1 MRTRTIAIALA
12 LAGAA
17 AAAGTALTQ
26 QAQNELTAIDT
37 VAGSDQLN
45 TAFGGAAMPSLASI
59 AQDPTVDPGIR
70 LRAIHAMTYFCPLR
84 DPGTGQVVPDCETTD
99 DAYVALRNNITAESS
114 ARSGVDL
121 LVLRASIAS
130 YGSIGSHV
138 PSTEFELIEGFLSHS
153 SRDIRATTAR
163 ALAEL
168 GDCHAVSALR
178 LRYQQETTAQVRLAI
193 SDALRALASCP

>member
-1 MRTRTIAIALA
+1 MRTRTIVIALA

-17 AAAGTALTQ
+17 VAAGTALTQ

-84 DPGTGQVVPDCETTD
+84 DPGTGQVVPDCQPG
-99 DAYVALRNNITAESS
+99 DAAYDALRENIAAEAS

-130 YGSIGSHV
+130 YGTIGSHV
-138 PSTEFELIEGFLSHS
+138 NATEFLTIESFLSHS

-163 ALAEL
+163 ALADL
-168 GDCHAVSALR
+168 GDCQAVPALR
-178 LRYQQETTAQVRLAI
+178 VRYEQESTDQVRLAI